1 MNHKQRKHKENHT
14 KAYPNQMTETWNYNY
29 SDKEK
34 IQNQLEENRTHSTKR
49 HKSNI
54 VMVLKA
60 REQRSNTFTVLK
72 EETVGLEC
80 YAYKDVFQNWRR
92 NRAFSDKQKPK
103 ELTVNRSVL
112 QENLKQII

>member
-34 IQNQLEENRTHSTKR
+34 IQNQLKENRTHSTKG

-54 VMVLKA
+54 LIVLKA
-60 REQRSNTFTVLK
+60 REQWSNIFTVLK
-72 EETVGLEC
+72 EKTGNQERYT
-80 YAYKDVFQNWRR
+80 YKNIFQNWRR
-92 NRAFSDKQKPK
+92 NKGFFRPSK
-103 ELTVNRSVL
+103 T
-112 QENLKQII
+112 